1 MSHSIFSLQNKK
13 NKTGNT
19 MESTNPMVFAIH
31 YKTIKSS
38 QQSTPENQKKT
49 YIKASAQSFLACYC
63 KCKTISL
70 RC

>member
-38 QQSTPENQKKT
+38 QQSAPENQKKNI
-49 YIKASAQSFLACYC
+49 YQSICTKFSCML
-63 KCKTISL
+63 L
-70 RC
+70 QM